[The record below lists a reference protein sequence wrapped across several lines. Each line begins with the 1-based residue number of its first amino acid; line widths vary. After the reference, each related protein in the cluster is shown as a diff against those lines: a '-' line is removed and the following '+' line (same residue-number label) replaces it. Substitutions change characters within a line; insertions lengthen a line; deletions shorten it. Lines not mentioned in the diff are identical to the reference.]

1 VPVLFR
7 YISLDYHSSKTD
19 VSLQIL
25 RAVGSSIDRYWDI
38 FAIHK
43 RDDVYAVLN
52 EYYIGDIDPQDLIN
66 GQLPCE
72 GVDDPFVRDPE
83 RCPELIIH
91 TAKPC
96 NAETPTS
103 ALDTFITP
111 NEKFYV
117 RNHLWVPGITEVEAK
132 EHDLAIELPDGT
144 EKVYCLN
151 DLRTKFSPVTI
162 TATLQC
168 SGNRRSHLTQHAKAA
183 HGLPWKVGA
192 ISNTEWTGV
201 RLRDVLAD
209 AGFPVDDW
217 NDDEVKHAQFVGA
230 EAYGASIPIEKAVS
244 RRGDVLLVYE
254 MGGAPIPA
262 DHGYPL
268 RVVVPG
274 TTASRSVKWLKKIVL
289 SEDECQ
295 SQWQQRDY
303 RLAGP
308 NQAAK
313 GFDWSKSPAIQ
324 ETPVQS
330 AITSLAPC
338 KEKTDMIEMAGYAFS
353 GGGRRIVR
361 VDVSADGGKTWH
373 QAELLPDDAK
383 GYKAWAWKRWKWTV
397 PKHMAG
403 ELFVVKA
410 IDESYNT
417 QPDGY
422 EAHYNFRGLLTTGW
436 HRMEWKNVGEAAKA
450 A

>member
-1 VPVLFR
+1 MPNFTLYFVYASP
-7 YISLDYHSSKTD
+7 KTD
-19 VSLQIL
+19 FPCQIL

-52 EYYIGDIDPQDLIN
+52 EYYIGDIDPQDLVN

-83 RCPELIIH
+83 RSPELIVH

-103 ALDTFITP
+103 ALATYITP
-111 NEKFYV
+111 NEEFYV

-132 EHDLAIELPDGT
+132 DHDLSIELPDGT
-144 EKVYCLN
+144 EKVYTLD
-151 DLRTKFSPVTI
+151 DLKSKFSPVTI

-168 SGNRRSHLTQHAKAA
+168 SGNRRSHLTENAKPA

-209 AGFPVDDW
+209 AGFSVDDW

-230 EAYGASIPIEKAVS
+230 EAYGASISIEKAVD

-268 RVVVPG
+268 RVLVPG
-274 TTASRSVKWLKKIVL
+274 VTASRSVKWLKKVVL
-289 SEDECQ
+289 SEEECQ

-308 NQAAK
+308 NQESK

-338 KEKTDMIEMAGYAFS
+338 KEKNDMIEMAGYAFA

-361 VDVSADGGKTWH
+361 VDVSADNGKTWH

-383 GYKAWAWKRWKWTV
+383 GHKAWAWKRWKWTV

-403 ELFVVKA
+403 EVFVVKA
-410 IDESYNT
+410 VDESYNT

-422 EAHYNFRGLLTTGW
+422 EAHYNFRGLLTTAW
-436 HRMEWKNVGEAAKA
+436 HRMEWKKSVEEAATA
-450 A
+450 T